1 MLWLEF
7 TAVTLLAG
15 VVLGFTGFGGALV
28 MAPVF
33 MTLVDPLTATSI
45 ILIVNAV
52 VGLANLRQ
60 VGAETDWSIAKPLAI
75 AACLTSPIGVWLVSS
90 IDGDLVR
97 RIVAVIV
104 LVASVG
110 LALRWK
116 FPFSIRKPIGNA
128 VLGAASG
135 SLFGFGG
142 VGGPP
147 VIIGML
153 AEEIPPRVTRATLLT
168 FFCDR
173 ADLHTRVAD
182 ADGWRDREWCAL
194 RNRDGARVL
203 LGQCHRVAVADPRA
217 CVDIP
222 LRLDRGTRG
231 NRRLRTISPLEIND
245 LRGAMLDGWVP
256 PRV

>member
-15 VVLGFTGFGGALV
+15 AVLGFTGFGGALV

-33 MTLVDPLTATSI
+33 MTLVDPLTATAI

-75 AACLTSPIGVWLVSS
+75 AACITSPIGVWLVSS
-90 IDGDLVR
+90 TDGDLVR
-97 RIVAVIV
+97 RIVAVVV

-116 FPFSIRKPIGNA
+116 FPFSIRNPIGNA
-128 VLGAASG
+128 VMGAASG
-135 SLFGFGG
+135 ALFGFGG

-153 AEEIPPRVTRATLLT
+153 AEEIPPRVTRATLLA
-168 FFCDR
+168 FFAIAQTCTL
-173 ADLHTRVAD
+173 ASLAIVQGVTLNGLLYGVAM
-182 ADGWRDREWCAL
+182 APAYY
-194 RNRDGARVL
+194 
-203 LGQCHRVAVADPRA
+203 LGSAVG
-217 CVDIP
+217 
-222 LRLDRGTRG
+222 LRLLTPARAWIFRSASIAVLVAIAVYG
-231 NRRLRTISPLEIND
+231 LFPH
-245 LRGAMLDGWVP
+245 
-256 PRV
+256 

>member
-168 FFCDR
+168 FFAIVQTCT
-173 ADLHTRVAD
+173 L
-182 ADGWRDREWCAL
+182 AL
-194 RNRDGARVL
+194 LTLMGGVTASGVL
-203 LGQCHRVAVADPRA
+203 YGIAMAPAYYLGSA
-217 CVDIP
+217 IG
-222 LRLDRGTRG
+222 LRLLTPERAWIFRSASIAVLVAIAAYG
-231 NRRLRTISPLEIND
+231 LFPH
-245 LRGAMLDGWVP
+245 
-256 PRV
+256 

>member
-15 VVLGFTGFGGALV
+15 AVLGFTGFGGALV

-33 MTLVDPLTATSI
+33 MTLVDPLTATAI

-75 AACLTSPIGVWLVSS
+75 AACITSPIGVWLVSS
-90 IDGDLVR
+90 TDGDLVR
-97 RIVAVIV
+97 RIVAVVV

-116 FPFSIRKPIGNA
+116 FPFSIRNPIGNA
-128 VLGAASG
+128 VMGAASG
-135 SLFGFGG
+135 ALFGFGG

-153 AEEIPPRVTRATLLT
+153 AEEIPPRVTRATLLASLAIVQGVT
-168 FFCDR
+168 
-173 ADLHTRVAD
+173 LNGLLYGVAM
-182 ADGWRDREWCAL
+182 APAYY
-194 RNRDGARVL
+194 
-203 LGQCHRVAVADPRA
+203 LGSAVG
-217 CVDIP
+217 
-222 LRLDRGTRG
+222 LRLLTPERAWIFRSASIAVLVAIAVYG
-231 NRRLRTISPLEIND
+231 LFPH
-245 LRGAMLDGWVP
+245 
-256 PRV
+256 